1 MRFSPLDNLK
11 GKLLI
16 AHGSMD
22 SNVPPYNTLK
32 VVEDLMNAKKDFDMY
47 IFPNSRHGFRQGNFW
62 MRKRWDYFVQH
73 LIGATPPKEY
83 TFGERGPRQAM

>member
-1 MRFSPLDNLK
+1 
-11 GKLLI
+11 
-16 AHGSMD
+16 
-22 SNVPPYNTLK
+22 
-32 VVEDLMNAKKDFDMY
+32 MY

-73 LIGATPPKEY
+73 LRGETPPKEY